1 LASLAETTIAET
13 ADLSGNTEKFRL
25 DLLAEPGDFGGALL
39 DRSGNLAGILVSQNN
54 TGRVLPNNVNFAASA
69 AVLADMMAS
78 VGLRLGAAQS
88 RRLDDVAMIS
98 SAQNMLTP
106 IECWID

>member
-1 LASLAETTIAET
+1 
-13 ADLSGNTEKFRL
+13 
-25 DLLAEPGDFGGALL
+25 
-39 DRSGNLAGILVSQNN
+39 
-54 TGRVLPNNVNFAASA
+54 
-69 AVLADMMAS
+69 MMAS